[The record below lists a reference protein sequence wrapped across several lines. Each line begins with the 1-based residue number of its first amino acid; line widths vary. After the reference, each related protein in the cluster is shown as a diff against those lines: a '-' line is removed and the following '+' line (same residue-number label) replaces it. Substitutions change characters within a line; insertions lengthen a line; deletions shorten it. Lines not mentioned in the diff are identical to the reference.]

1 MRSSRR
7 CGRFWSEPST
17 SSRSYSREQLL
28 GQALWLSWASIC
40 FGAAAGSLS
49 VASGIADHSLG
60 VLAAGLA
67 VLADVMSSIVLVWRF
82 WSERAARGRGEHVE
96 ALAARAVA
104 GCLAVIALALAY
116 ESVSALLAGSHPG
129 SSVLTVVVAAV
140 SFLVL
145 APLAGLKRVTAERL
159 ASHALRGDST
169 ISAIGSG
176 TAVLAL
182 IGLALFHILGWWW
195 ADRVVALA
203 IAAVAALEARTLLVA
218 ERAAD

>member
-1 MRSSRR
+1 M
-7 CGRFWSEPST
+7 
-17 SSRSYSREQLL
+17 
-28 GQALWLSWASIC
+28 
-40 FGAAAGSLS
+40 AGSLS

-60 VLAAGLA
+60 VLAAGLS

-82 WSERAARGRGEHVE
+82 WSERTARGHGERLE

-104 GCLAVIALALAY
+104 GCLALIALALAY
-116 ESVSALLAGSHPG
+116 ESLSALLSGSHPG
-129 SSVLTVVVAAV
+129 SSVLTIVVAAV
-140 SFLVL
+140 SFVVL
-145 APLAGLKRVTAERL
+145 APLAALKRVTAARL
-159 ASHALRGDST
+159 SSHALRGDST

-182 IGLALFHILGWWW
+182 IGLALFHLLGWWW
-195 ADRVVALA
+195 ADRVVALV